1 MRWKVALAGLMLLA
15 VPRPNAA
22 QQQAGGIV
30 GQAAPSWGVA
40 QWTNLP
46 QDKKALDLTDFS
58 GKVVYLYCFQSWC
71 PGCRQYGFP
80 TLVDL
85 VDRYQT
91 AEDVAFVAVQT
102 VFEGYQINTAQ
113 AGWRMAQEFGL
124 DIPVGHDGSNGKRS
138 ILMRRYRTRGTPWA
152 IIIDKQG
159 TVRFNGFHIT
169 PDAAAKLIDQL
180 RNESPIASAPIKT
193 LPISRGGQDRV
204 GKRFPKLDFDSQL
217 RADAEPGDPKEVKA
231 TLYRWWTNT
240 CPHCQASLPAIEKL
254 RQEYGPKGLR
264 VVGVYHP
271 KPQRK
276 VDDEAVLAMAQRFG
290 YKGDLAVDADWSE
303 LRKAYLSSGQ
313 RRATS
318 VTFLVDKDGV
328 TRFLH
333 PGPVLFPSEDPQYEI
348 ENDDYQLLKQA
359 IEALLRSDES
369 VARRSTEKPK
379 KE

>member
-1 MRWKVALAGLMLLA
+1 MRWKTALTGLILLSIQGS
-15 VPRPNAA
+15 VAA
-22 QQQAGGIV
+22 QTQARGIL
-30 GQAAPSWGVA
+30 GQPAPSWDIA
-40 QWTNLP
+40 QWANLP
-46 QDKKALDLTDFS
+46 ENSESLDIADLS

-71 PGCRQYGFP
+71 PGCRQHGFP

-85 VDRYQT
+85 VDRYEG
-91 AEDVAFVAVQT
+91 ADDVAFVAVQT
-102 VFEGYQINTAQ
+102 VFEGFQVNTVQ
-113 AGWRMAQEFGL
+113 AGRKMVQEFGL
-124 DIPVGHDGSNGKRS
+124 DIPVGHDGSNGRRS
-138 ILMRRYRTRGTPWA
+138 TLMRRYRTGGTPWA
-152 IIIDKQG
+152 IIIDKRG

-169 PDAAAKLIDQL
+169 ANDAAKRIDQL
-180 RNESPIASAPIKT
+180 RDEAPIASAPIKT
-193 LPISRGGQDRV
+193 LPVSRGGQDRV
-204 GKRFPKLDFDSQL
+204 GTRFPKLDFDSHLPAQTKTSE
-217 RADAEPGDPKEVKA
+217 AKQVKA

-240 CPHCQASLPAIEKL
+240 CPYCEASLPAIEKL
-254 RQEYGPKGLR
+254 RQEYAPKGLR

-290 YKGDLAVDADWSE
+290 YMGELAVDADWSQ
-303 LRKAYLSSGQ
+303 LRKAYLSSGR

-318 VTFLVDKDGV
+318 VTFLVDKEGV

-333 PGPVLFPSEDPQYEI
+333 PGPVLFPSEDPQYET

-369 VARRSTEKPK
+369 AAGRSIEKSK

>member
-1 MRWKVALAGLMLLA
+1 MRWNVALAGLMLLA
-15 VPRPNAA
+15 VARPSSA
-22 QQQAGGIV
+22 QRHVGGIV
-30 GQAAPSWGVA
+30 GQPAPSWGVT

-46 QDKKALDLTDFS
+46 QDDKTLDVTDFS
-58 GKVVYLYCFQSWC
+58 GKVLYLYCFQSWC
-71 PGCRQYGFP
+71 PGCRRTGFP

-85 VDRYQT
+85 VDRYET

-124 DIPVGHDGSNGKRS
+124 DIPIGHDGSNGKRS

-159 TVRFNGFHIT
+159 TVRFNGFHIA
-169 PDAAAKLIDQL
+169 PDDAVELIEKL
-180 RNESPIASAPIKT
+180 RGESLIASAPIKT

-204 GKRFPKLDFDSQL
+204 GTRFPKLQFDSELSAQTE
-217 RADAEPGDPKEVKA
+217 DSDPKQVKA

-240 CPHCQASLPAIEKL
+240 CPYCEASLPAIEKL

-271 KPQRK
+271 KPARK

-290 YKGDLAVDADWSE
+290 YKGELAVDADWSQ

-328 TRFLH
+328 IRFLH

-359 IEALLRSDES
+359 IEALLRSDET
-369 VARRSTEKPK
+369 VARGSVEKPK
-379 KE
+379 EK

>member
-1 MRWKVALAGLMLLA
+1 MRWKSALIGLIVLA
-15 VPRPNAA
+15 MTVSIAA
-22 QQQAGGIV
+22 Q
-30 GQAAPSWGVA
+30 GQARGILGQPAPSWDIA
-40 QWTNLP
+40 QWANLP
-46 QDKKALDLTDFS
+46 PSSKSLDIADLA

-71 PGCRQYGFP
+71 PGCRQHGFP

-85 VDRYQT
+85 VDRYDGT
-91 AEDVAFVAVQT
+91 DDVAFVAVQT
-102 VFEGYQINTAQ
+102 VFEGFQVNTVQ
-113 AGWRMAQEFGL
+113 AGRRMVQEFGL

-138 ILMRRYRTRGTPWA
+138 ILMRRYRTGGTPWA

-159 TVRFNGFHIT
+159 KVRFNGFHIASD
-169 PDAAAKLIDQL
+169 DAAELIDEL
-180 RNESPIASAPIKT
+180 RNEAPLASAPIKT

-217 RADAEPGDPKEVKA
+217 RADTKPGDPTEVKA

-240 CPHCQASLPAIEKL
+240 CPYCQASLPAIEKL
-254 RQEYGPKGLR
+254 RKEYGPKGLR

-276 VDDEAVLAMAQRFG
+276 VDDEAVLALAQRFG
-290 YKGDLAVDADWSE
+290 YKGELAVDADRSE
-303 LRKAYLSSGQ
+303 LRQAYLASGR

-318 VTFLVDKDGV
+318 VTFLVDKDGMI
-328 TRFLH
+328 RFLH

-369 VARRSTEKPK
+369 VARRSIEKPR

>member
-1 MRWKVALAGLMLLA
+1 MRWNVALAGLILLA
-15 VPRPNAA
+15 VPRPSAA
-22 QQQAGGIV
+22 QLQVGGIV
-30 GQAAPSWGVA
+30 GQSAPSWGVA

-46 QDKKALDLTDFS
+46 RDKKALDVTDFS
-58 GKVVYLYCFQSWC
+58 GKVLYLYCFQSWC

-85 VDRYQT
+85 VDRYET
-91 AEDVAFVAVQT
+91 ADDVAFVAVQT
-102 VFEGYQINTAQ
+102 VFEGYQVNTAQ
-113 AGWRMAQEFGL
+113 AGWRMVQEFGL
-124 DIPVGHDGSNGKRS
+124 DVPVGHDGSNGKRS
-138 ILMRRYRTRGTPWA
+138 ILMQRYRTRGTPWA

-159 TVRFNGFHIT
+159 KVRFNGFHIT
-169 PDAAAKLIDQL
+169 PAAAAELIDQL
-180 RNESPIASAPIKT
+180 RDEAPIASAPIKT
-193 LPISRGGQDRV
+193 LPKSRGGQDRV

-217 RADAEPGDPKEVKA
+217 RADAEPGDPKEVRA
-231 TLYRWWTNT
+231 TLYRWWTNA
-240 CPHCQASLPAIEKL
+240 CPYCESSLPAIEKL

-290 YKGDLAVDADWSE
+290 YKGELAVDADWSQ
-303 LRKAYLSSGQ
+303 LREAYLSSGR

-318 VTFLVDKDGV
+318 VTFLVDRDGV

-333 PGPVLFPSEDPQYEI
+333 PGPVLFPSEDPQHEI

-359 IEALLRSDES
+359 IEALLRSDKS
-369 VARRSTEKPK
+369 AARRSIEKPR

>member
-1 MRWKVALAGLMLLA
+1 MRWKSALIGLIVLA
-15 VPRPNAA
+15 MTVSIAA
-22 QQQAGGIV
+22 Q
-30 GQAAPSWGVA
+30 GQARGILGQPAPSWDIA
-40 QWTNLP
+40 QWANLP
-46 QDKKALDLTDFS
+46 PSSKSLDIADLA

-71 PGCRQYGFP
+71 PGCRQHGFP

-85 VDRYQT
+85 VDRYDGT
-91 AEDVAFVAVQT
+91 DDVAFVAVQT
-102 VFEGYQINTAQ
+102 VFEGFQVNTVQ
-113 AGWRMAQEFGL
+113 AGRRMVQEFGL

-138 ILMRRYRTRGTPWA
+138 ILMRRYRTGGTPWA

-159 TVRFNGFHIT
+159 KVRFNGFHIASD
-169 PDAAAKLIDQL
+169 DAAELIDEL
-180 RNESPIASAPIKT
+180 RNEAPLASAPIKT

-217 RADAEPGDPKEVKA
+217 RADTKPGDPTEVKA

-240 CPHCQASLPAIEKL
+240 CPYCQASLPAIEKL
-254 RQEYGPKGLR
+254 RKEYGPKGLR

-276 VDDEAVLAMAQRFG
+276 VDDEAVLALAQRFG
-290 YKGDLAVDADWSE
+290 YKGELAVDADRSE
-303 LRKAYLSSGQ
+303 LRKAYLASGR

-318 VTFLVDKDGV
+318 VTFLVDKDGMI
-328 TRFLH
+328 RFLH

-369 VARRSTEKPK
+369 VARRSIEKPR

>member
-1 MRWKVALAGLMLLA
+1 MSWKSALIGLMLLA
-15 VPRPNAA
+15 MQAPLAA
-22 QQQAGGIV
+22 QPQARGIL
-30 GQAAPSWGVA
+30 GRPAPSWDVA
-40 QWTNLP
+40 QWAKLP
-46 QDKKALDLTDFS
+46 PNSKSLDITDFS
-58 GKVVYLYCFQSWC
+58 GQVLYLYCFQSWC
-71 PGCRQYGFP
+71 PGCRQHGFP

-85 VDRYQT
+85 VDRY
-91 AEDVAFVAVQT
+91 EGVDDVAFVAVQT

-124 DIPVGHDGSNGKRS
+124 EIPIGHDGGNGRRS
-138 ILMRRYRTRGTPWA
+138 TLMRRYRTGGTPWA
-152 IIIDKQG
+152 IIIDKRG

-169 PDAAAKLIDQL
+169 PDAAAELIDQL
-180 RNESPIASAPIKT
+180 RDESLIASAPIKT
-193 LPISRGGQDRV
+193 LPPSRGGQDRV
-204 GKRFPKLDFDSQL
+204 GTRFPKLDFDRELPAQTEDS
-217 RADAEPGDPKEVKA
+217 DPKQVRA

-240 CPHCQASLPAIEKL
+240 CPFCEASLPAIEKL

-271 KPQRK
+271 KPQRT
-276 VDDEAVLAMAQRFG
+276 VDDESVLAMAQRFG
-290 YKGDLAVDADWSE
+290 YKGELAIDADWSQ
-303 LRKAYLSSGQ
+303 LRKAYLSSGR

-333 PGPVLFPSEDPQYEI
+333 PGPVLFPSDDPQYET

-369 VARRSTEKPK
+369 VVRRTTEKSK

>member
-1 MRWKVALAGLMLLA
+1 MRWNVALAGLMLLA
-15 VPRPNAA
+15 VPRLSAA
-22 QQQAGGIV
+22 QLQVGGIV

-46 QDKKALDLTDFS
+46 QDKKALDLSDFS
-58 GKVVYLYCFQSWC
+58 GKVLYLYCFQSWC
-71 PGCRQYGFP
+71 PGCRQYGFS
-80 TLVDL
+80 TLVEL
-85 VDRYQT
+85 VDRYET

-113 AGWRMAQEFGL
+113 AGWRMVQEFGL
-124 DIPVGHDGSNGKRS
+124 NIPIGHDGSNGKRS

-159 TVRFNGFHIT
+159 TVRFNGFHIA
-169 PDAAAKLIDQL
+169 PDDAAELIDHL
-180 RNESPIASAPIKT
+180 RDESPIASAPIKT
-193 LPISRGGQDRV
+193 LPLSRGGQDRV
-204 GKRFPKLDFDSQL
+204 GTRFPKLDFDSQL
-217 RADAEPGDPKEVKA
+217 RADAEPGDPKEVRA

-240 CPHCQASLPAIEKL
+240 CPYCQASLPAIEKL
-254 RQEYGPKGLR
+254 RKEYGPKGLR

-271 KPQRK
+271 KPQGK
-276 VDDEAVLAMAQRFG
+276 VDDEAVLAMARRFG
-290 YKGDLAVDADWSE
+290 YKGELAIDADWSQ
-303 LRKAYLSSGQ
+303 LRKAYLSSGR

-318 VTFLVDKDGV
+318 VTFLVDKDGMI
-328 TRFLH
+328 RFLH

-369 VARRSTEKPK
+369 VARRSIEKPK
-379 KE
+379 EK

>member
-1 MRWKVALAGLMLLA
+1 MRWNVALAGLMLLA
-15 VPRPNAA
+15 VARPSVA
-22 QQQAGGIV
+22 QLQVGGII
-30 GQAAPSWGVA
+30 GQAAPSWGVT

-46 QDKKALDLTDFS
+46 QDQKTLDITDFS
-58 GKVVYLYCFQSWC
+58 GKVLYLYCFQSWC

-85 VDRYQT
+85 VDRYET

-102 VFEGYQINTAQ
+102 VFEGYQINTAP
-113 AGWRMAQEFGL
+113 AGRRMAQEFGL
-124 DIPVGHDGSNGKRS
+124 DIPVGHDGSKGKRS

-152 IIIDKQG
+152 IIIDKRG
-159 TVRFNGFHIT
+159 TVRFNGFHIA
-169 PDAAAKLIDQL
+169 PDDAAELIDQL
-180 RNESPIASAPIKT
+180 RDEAPIASAPIKT

-217 RADAEPGDPKEVKA
+217 RADAEPGDPKEVRA

-240 CPHCQASLPAIEKL
+240 CPYCQASLPAIEKL

-271 KPQRK
+271 KPARK

-290 YKGDLAVDADWSE
+290 YKGELAIDADWSE
-303 LRKAYLSSGQ
+303 LGKAYLSSGR

-328 TRFLH
+328 IRFLH
-333 PGPVLFPSEDPQYEI
+333 PGPVLFPSEDPQYET

-369 VARRSTEKPK
+369 VARRSTEKP
-379 KE
+379 EEE

>member
-1 MRWKVALAGLMLLA
+1 MSWKSALIGLMLLA
-15 VPRPNAA
+15 MQAPIAA
-22 QQQAGGIV
+22 QPQARGIL
-30 GQAAPSWGVA
+30 GQPAPSWGVA

-46 QDKKALDLTDFS
+46 QDKKALDVTDFS
-58 GKVVYLYCFQSWC
+58 GKVLYLYCFQSWC
-71 PGCRQYGFP
+71 PGCRRSGFP

-85 VDRYQT
+85 VDRYET

-113 AGWRMAQEFGL
+113 AGWRMAKEFGL

-138 ILMRRYRTRGTPWA
+138 VLMRRYRTRGTPWA

-169 PDAAAKLIDQL
+169 PDAAAELIDQL
-180 RNESPIASAPIKT
+180 RGESPIASAPIKT
-193 LPISRGGQDRV
+193 LPTSRGGQDRV
-204 GKRFPKLDFDSQL
+204 GMRFPKLDFDSEL
-217 RADAEPGDPKEVKA
+217 RARTDDSDPKQVKA

-240 CPHCQASLPAIEKL
+240 CPYCEASLPAIEKL

-271 KPQRK
+271 KPQRT
-276 VDDEAVLAMAQRFG
+276 VDDEAVLAMAQHFG
-290 YKGDLAVDADWSE
+290 YKGELAIDADWSQ
-303 LRKAYLSSGQ
+303 LRKAYLSSG
-313 RRATS
+313 RRGATS

-333 PGPVLFPSEDPQYEI
+333 PGPVLFPSEDRQYKK

-369 VARRSTEKPK
+369 VARRSTEKPQ